1 MLKKKPK
8 QYSRHINREEGQGS
22 RYWRDIFLF
31 IVSVL
36 LIIALADVLKIS
48 PAVVL
53 LLIALF
59 YYVKLQRSFSAQKK
73 YSLLHIGLL
82 FVIFLAVSDTVV
94 KSTLPVFY
102 LPFSIIPMLAAILFF
117 NLEIPLL
124 LSVASAITLMLLVKN
139 NLYLGLIALISG
151 IISSFLVIGARRRS
165 QIIRAGFFV
174 GLVQMVCLFF
184 IEAFKV
190 SRPEAYTVL
199 FMNGFTCGV
208 AVAGILPIFE
218 YLFKV
223 ITNISLLE
231 LSDFNHPLLRLMI
244 LKAPGT
250 YHHSLVVGNLAEQA
264 CEAVAGANSLLARVG
279 AYYHD
284 IGKIEKAE
292 YFSENQ
298 NLDLSKHDE
307 LAPSMSK
314 LVIINHVKEGVELAR
329 KYRLNPKIIDFIQ
342 QHHGTS
348 IVYYFYRRAL
358 ESAEQEQQVE
368 EVREEGFRYF
378 GPRPGSK
385 ETAIV
390 LLADSVEAACRSVRT
405 PTHSK
410 VEEMVRK
417 IINNKFI
424 DGQLDE
430 CDLTLRDLEKIAS
443 VFVRILDSIYHA
455 RVTYPEKESENSN
468 TKSPKENSRQLEET
482 KEAGP

>member
-1 MLKKKPK
+1 
-8 QYSRHINREEGQGS
+8 
-22 RYWRDIFLF
+22 
-31 IVSVL
+31 
-36 LIIALADVLKIS
+36 
-48 PAVVL
+48 
-53 LLIALF
+53 
-59 YYVKLQRSFSAQKK
+59 LQRSLSLHKK
-73 YSLLHIGLL
+73 YNLLYIGLL
-82 FVIFLAVSDTVV
+82 FVIFLAVSDTII
-94 KSTLPVFY
+94 KSTLPAFY
-102 LPFSIIPMLAAILFF
+102 IPFSITPMLAAILFS
-117 NLEIPLL
+117 NLELPLL
-124 LSVASAITLMLLVKN
+124 ISVVSAVTLALLAKN
-139 NLYLGLIALISG
+139 NLYLGLITLISG

-184 IEAFKV
+184 IQAFKV
-190 SRPEAYTVL
+190 NQPEAYMVL
-199 FMNGFTCGV
+199 FMNGFISGII
-208 AVAGILPIFE
+208 VAGILPIFE

-223 ITNISLLE
+223 VTNISLLE

-264 CEAVAGANSLLARVG
+264 CEAVVGANSLLARVG

-298 NLDLSKHDE
+298 NPALSKHDE

-314 LVIINHVKEGVELAR
+314 LVITNHVKEGVELAR
-329 KYRLNPKIIDFIQ
+329 KYRLNQKIIDFIQ

-368 EVREEGFRYF
+368 EVQEEGFRYF
-378 GPRPGSK
+378 GPKPGTK

-390 LLADSVEAACRSVRT
+390 LLADSVEAACRSIKT

-410 VEEMVRK
+410 VEEVVHK
-417 IINNKFI
+417 VINNKFI

-430 CDLTLRDLEKIAS
+430 CDLTLRDLERISS
-443 VFVRILDSIYHA
+443 VFVRILDSIYHT
-455 RVTYPEKESENSN
+455 RVTYPERDSENIN
-468 TKSPKENSRQLEET
+468 TKSPKENSRQSEEN
-482 KEAGP
+482 KETGS